1 MDFLLDYAGE
11 LTLRSSSKPDI
22 HQSGIQSHKNPFL
35 TFKIVDK
42 QPVERSPFNHA
53 RKGGQHAER
62 LQI

>member
-1 MDFLLDYAGE
+1 MQDAGITSQTIP
-11 LTLRSSSKPDI
+11 L
-22 HQSGIQSHKNPFL
+22 L

-53 RKGGQHAER
+53 RKGGEHAER